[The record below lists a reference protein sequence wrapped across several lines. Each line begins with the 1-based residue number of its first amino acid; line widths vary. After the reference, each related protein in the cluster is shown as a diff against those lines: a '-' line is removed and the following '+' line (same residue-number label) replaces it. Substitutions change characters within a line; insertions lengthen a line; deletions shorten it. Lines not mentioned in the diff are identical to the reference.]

1 MKIPGYI
8 VTDLFLVTIL
18 TTTMVLFITLPI
30 SPTNENTLGGNI
42 TGLLENLLEKNDE

>member
-30 SPTNENTLGGNI
+30 SPTNDNTLGESI
-42 TGLLENLLEKNDE
+42 FGLIENLQEKNDE

>member
-30 SPTNENTLGGNI
+30 SPTNDNTLGESIFGR
-42 TGLLENLLEKNDE
+42 TENRQEKNAE